1 MNRHILIIAL
11 ILTLTFA
18 TALTARTHIHG
29 VGIRESQ
36 EAAFAEAQMQI
47 AQQISVQI
55 QATSEFK
62 SLDLEAE
69 GVAYYSQ
76 SIAKSIQLSVDQS
89 IKGIEIVSSS
99 GLEIISDSEKRLKYE
114 VEARLSIAKLLS
126 SLQAEL
132 DALKTSAMFLLLDAQ
147 TMLKDGKPLFA
158 LINYDETQALIP
170 EIYAKKSMY
179 DSFAP
184 TRYYLPEELS
194 IPALESSMRA
204 LISRISLELISG
216 DHQSA
221 PNMAD
226 LPQPVVFAAIYRGE
240 SGERIPLPTFPV
252 RISYGD
258 GTLIETGVTDAGG
271 FYSIKPKALRLEGTN
286 KLICS
291 PDAKTPLPHLAR
303 LLNLHTATATY
314 EVEAAEQTLVR
325 IKVFDEY
332 NSRQTS
338 LERSVARA
346 LDNSIFVVSPD
357 ADLELSGILI
367 VESVQMQEG
376 ISSPQFVAKVRLDL
390 RFTRL
395 SSSRSLGTFSA
406 DGVGLSTKGEGDAIK
421 NAIGKVNINARRF
434 SAQLVEYLEAEWR

>member
-1 MNRHILIIAL
+1 
-11 ILTLTFA
+11 
-18 TALTARTHIHG
+18 
-29 VGIRESQ
+29 
-36 EAAFAEAQMQI
+36 
-47 AQQISVQI
+47 
-55 QATSEFK
+55 
-62 SLDLEAE
+62 
-69 GVAYYSQ
+69 
-76 SIAKSIQLSVDQS
+76 
-89 IKGIEIVSSS
+89 
-99 GLEIISDSEKRLKYE
+99 
-114 VEARLSIAKLLS
+114 
-126 SLQAEL
+126 
-132 DALKTSAMFLLLDAQ
+132 
-147 TMLKDGKPLFA
+147 
-158 LINYDETQALIP
+158 
-170 EIYAKKSMY
+170 
-179 DSFAP
+179 
-184 TRYYLPEELS
+184 
-194 IPALESSMRA
+194 
-204 LISRISLELISG
+204 
-216 DHQSA
+216 
-221 PNMAD
+221 
-226 LPQPVVFAAIYRGE
+226 
-240 SGERIPLPTFPV
+240 
-252 RISYGD
+252 GD

-271 FYSIKPKALRLEGTN
+271 YYSIKPKALRLEGTN

-303 LLNLHTATATY
+303 LMNMHAATATY

-338 LERSVARA
+338 LERSVAKA